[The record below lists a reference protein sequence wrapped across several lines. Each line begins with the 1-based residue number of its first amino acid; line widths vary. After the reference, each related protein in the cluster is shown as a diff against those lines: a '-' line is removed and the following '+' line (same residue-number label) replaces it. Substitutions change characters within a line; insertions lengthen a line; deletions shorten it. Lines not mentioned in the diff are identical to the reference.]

1 MLTSHPAVLKPPTE
15 PTPPKATILLVD
27 DNPTN
32 IQVLFDVLEEF
43 GYRVAI
49 AKSGEIALQRLQ
61 IFQPDIIL
69 LDVMMP
75 GMDGF
80 ETCQR
85 LKTNPATGDIPVI
98 FMTALS
104 DTVDK
109 VKGLSLGAVDYVTK
123 PIQHEET
130 LARIQV
136 HLQLR
141 ATQKALAQRTLE
153 LSTALTSL
161 QQSQL
166 QLVQSEKMSSLG
178 QLVAGVAH
186 EINNPINFIYGNL
199 QPAEDYIQDL
209 LHLIDYYQKY
219 VPTPPQPVQDYIESI
234 DLEFLTSDLQKLMNS
249 MELGADRIRKIVLS
263 LRNFS
268 RLDEAECKPVNLH
281 EGLDSTLVILHYR
294 LKQKD
299 KMPAIAIVKE
309 YGDLPLVECYA
320 GQLNQVFMNLLAN
333 AVDAIEE
340 AYQTAVEAGNP
351 GYVGQIT
358 IQTALSGNGELI
370 EIRMRDNGM
379 GMAPTIQSRIFD
391 YLFTTKAPGKGTG
404 IGLAIAHQIIV
415 QKHHGSIHVDS
426 TPGQGA
432 TFVIQLPLKSGAA
445 TQ

>member
-1 MLTSHPAVLKPPTE
+1 MLTSHPAALKPPTE

-85 LKTNPATGDIPVI
+85 LKTNPATCDIPVI

-104 DTVDK
+104 DAVDK

-123 PIQHEET
+123 PLQHEET

-141 ATQKALAQRTLE
+141 ATQTALAQRTLE

-166 QLVQSEKMSSLG
+166 HLVQSEKMSSLG

-199 QPAEDYIQDL
+199 QPADDYIKDL
-209 LHLIDYYQKY
+209 LQLIDYYQKY
-219 VPTPPQPVQDYIESI
+219 VPTPPQPIQDYIESI

-268 RLDEAECKPVNLH
+268 RLDESECKPVNLH

-299 KMPAIAIVKE
+299 KMPAIEIVKE
-309 YGDLPLVECYA
+309 YGDLPLVTCYA
-320 GQLNQVFMNLLAN
+320 GQVNQVFMNLLAN
-333 AVDAIEE
+333 AVDTIEE
-340 AYQTAVEAGNP
+340 AYQHALAVGEP
-351 GYVGQIT
+351 GATGQIT
-358 IQTALSGNGELI
+358 IQTALSRNGEMV
-370 EIRMRDNGM
+370 EIRMSDNGM
-379 GMAPTIQSRIFD
+379 GMTETIQARIFD

-415 QKHHGSIHVDS
+415 QKHQGSIQVDS
-426 TPGQGA
+426 VPGHGT
-432 TFVIQLPLKSGAA
+432 TFVIQLPLNLPAA
-445 TQ
+445 TP